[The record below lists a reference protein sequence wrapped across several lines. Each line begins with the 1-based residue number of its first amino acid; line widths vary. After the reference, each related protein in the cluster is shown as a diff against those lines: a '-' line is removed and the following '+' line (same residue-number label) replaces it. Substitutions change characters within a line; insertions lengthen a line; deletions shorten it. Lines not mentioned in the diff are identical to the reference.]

1 MIGKCEC
8 NIPHIK
14 KNKAQTCPP
23 TFPFPIFLH
32 SWPGASSAAS
42 HLEEQPLLQRLLN
55 KIGGVPQNSVTKT
68 AC

>member
-1 MIGKCEC
+1 MQYST
-8 NIPHIK
+8 HK

-23 TFPFPIFLH
+23 TFPFPFFLH